1 MALYI
6 EYLESLKNV
15 LNFFNFIVKKS
26 PRGGTTQA
34 QVDLFVEHF
43 PVVISAEINILRN
56 LQQMGTSSIR
66 IEILT

>member
-1 MALYI
+1 VALYI

-26 PRGGTTQA
+26 PRGGTTSA

-56 LQQMGTSSIR
+56 L
-66 IEILT
+66 